1 MNEINT
7 LDVLHTLL
15 TTDRVFYQNIRFL
28 DSGRARVVATQQQNT
43 AAILELIRVHRMLN
57 PTPDPA
63 TIRFPINITIPME
76 GTPLPTRWSD
86 PVVIRPTAA
95 EIDAATER
103 VDAEDANCAICQEA
117 IEDDAIRLTHCRHDF
132 HNHCITEWF
141 TRSVHCP
148 NCRHDIRE
156 VDQPEPTSSDQVHTP
171 PRVRNR
177 LAAWLGVDSPTLR
190 TEDTEESDEHH
201 A

>member
-1 MNEINT
+1 MNDINP
-7 LDVLHTLL
+7 LDVLNSMLI
-15 TTDRVFYQNIRFL
+15 TDRVLYQTTRFL
-28 DSGRARVVATQQQNT
+28 NSGRERLLEAHQRNNAV
-43 AAILELIRVHRMLN
+43 ILSLIRLHMAM
-57 PTPDPA
+57 PTPSTP
-63 TIRFPINITIPME
+63 TTVRFPINITIPS
-76 GTPLPTRWSD
+76 GGVPTAWDD
-86 PVVIRPTAA
+86 PVVVRPTADQ
-95 EIDAATER
+95 IDAATER
-103 VDAEDANCAICQEA
+103 VPAEDANCAICQET

-156 VDQPEPTSSDQVHTP
+156 VGQTEPTSSDQVHTP

-177 LAAWLGVDSPTLR
+177 LAAWLAGGSPIPH
-190 TEDTEESDEHH
+190 TEDTEEFDEHH

>member
-15 TTDRVFYQNIRFL
+15 TTDRVFYQTIRFL
-28 DSGRARVVATQQQNT
+28 DSGRSRALATQQQNT
-43 AAILELIRVHRMLN
+43 AAILELIRTYV
-57 PTPDPA
+57 PTHSSTSA
-63 TIRFPINITIPME
+63 TLRFPINITIPAE

-95 EIDAATER
+95 QIDAATER
-103 VDAEDANCAICQEA
+103 VSAEDANCAICQES

-156 VDQPEPTSSDQVHTP
+156 VDQSEPTSSDQVHTP

-177 LAAWLGVDSPTLR
+177 LAAWLGVDSQTLR

>member
-1 MNEINT
+1 MEQVGV
-7 LDVLHTLL
+7 LDVLNTMLD
-15 TTDRVFYQNIRFL
+15 TDRVFYQTTRFL
-28 DSGRARVVATQQQNT
+28 TTNRDNAVTIHQRNT
-43 AAILELIRVHRMLN
+43 ASIIALLRAHMLTN
-57 PTPDPA
+57 STV
-63 TIRFPINITIPME
+63 RFPINITLPSE
-76 GTPLPTRWSD
+76 ALPTRWSD
-86 PVVIRPTAA
+86 PVVVHPTSAQ
-95 EIDAATER
+95 IDAATER
-103 VDAEDANCAICQEA
+103 VPAEDSTCAICQEA
-117 IEDDAIRLTHCRHDF
+117 IEDDAIRLTHCRHEF

-156 VDQPEPTSSDQVHTP
+156 VGQPAPTSSDPLHTP

>member
-15 TTDRVFYQNIRFL
+15 TTDRVFYQTIRFL
-28 DSGRARVVATQQQNT
+28 DSGRSRALATQQQNT
-43 AAILELIRVHRMLN
+43 AAILELIRTYV
-57 PTPDPA
+57 PA
-63 TIRFPINITIPME
+63 HSSTSATLRFPINITIPTE

-95 EIDAATER
+95 QIDAATER
-103 VDAEDANCAICQEA
+103 VDADDANCAICQET
-117 IEDDAIRLTHCRHDF
+117 IEDDAIRLTHCRHNF

-156 VDQPEPTSSDQVHTP
+156 VDQSEPTSSDQVHTP

-177 LAAWLGVDSPTLR
+177 LAAWLGVDSPTLH

>member
-15 TTDRVFYQNIRFL
+15 TTDRVFYQTIRFL
-28 DSGRARVVATQQQNT
+28 DSGRSRALATQQQNT
-43 AAILELIRVHRMLN
+43 AAILELIRTYV
-57 PTPDPA
+57 PTHSSTSA
-63 TIRFPINITIPME
+63 TLRFPINITIPAE
-76 GTPLPTRWSD
+76 GTPPTRWSD

-95 EIDAATER
+95 QIDAATER
-103 VDAEDANCAICQEA
+103 VDAEDANCAICQES

-156 VDQPEPTSSDQVHTP
+156 VDQTEPTSSDQVHTP

-177 LAAWLGVDSPTLR
+177 LAAWLGVDSQTLR

>member
-7 LDVLHTLL
+7 LDVLHALL
-15 TTDRVFYQNIRFL
+15 TTDRVFYQTVRFL
-28 DSGRARVVATQQQNT
+28 DSGRGTAMIIQQRNT
-43 AAILELIRVHRMLN
+43 AAILALLRTNMLTQ
-57 PTPDPA
+57 PTN
-63 TIRFPINITIPME
+63 TTTVRFPINITIPS
-76 GTPLPTRWSD
+76 GGVPTAWDD
-86 PVVIRPTAA
+86 PVVVRPTADQ
-95 EIDAATER
+95 IDAATER
-103 VDAEDANCAICQEA
+103 VPAEDANCAICQET

-156 VDQPEPTSSDQVHTP
+156 VGQTEPTSSDQVHTP

-177 LAAWLGVDSPTLR
+177 LAAWLAGGSPIPH
-190 TEDTEESDEHH
+190 TEDTEEFDEHH

>member
-7 LDVLHTLL
+7 LDVLHALL
-15 TTDRVFYQNIRFL
+15 TTDRVFYQTVRFL
-28 DSGRARVVATQQQNT
+28 DSGRGTAMIVQQRNT
-43 AAILELIRVHRMLN
+43 AAILALLRTHMLTP
-57 PTPDPA
+57 PTN
-63 TIRFPINITIPME
+63 TTTVRFPINITIPSS
-76 GTPLPTRWSD
+76 GVPTAWDD
-86 PVVIRPTAA
+86 PVVVRPTADQ
-95 EIDAATER
+95 IDAATER
-103 VDAEDANCAICQEA
+103 VPAEDATCAICQEI
-117 IEDDAIRLTHCRHDF
+117 IEDDAIRLTHCRHEF

-148 NCRHDIRE
+148 NCRHDVRE

-190 TEDTEESDEHH
+190 TGDTEESDEHH

>member
-7 LDVLHTLL
+7 LDVLHSLL
-15 TTDRVFYQNIRFL
+15 TTDRVFYQTIRFL
-28 DSGRARVVATQQQNT
+28 DSGRARAIATQQQNT
-43 AAILELIRVHRMLN
+43 AAILELVRTYV
-57 PTPDPA
+57 PTPPPP
-63 TIRFPINITIPME
+63 TNLRFPINITIPSNS
-76 GTPLPTRWSD
+76 LPTSWAD
-86 PVVIRPTAA
+86 PVTVRPTADQ
-95 EIDAATER
+95 IDAATET
-103 VDAEDANCAICQEA
+103 VPAEDSTCAICQEA
-117 IEDDAIRLTHCRHDF
+117 IEDDAIRLTHCRHEF

-148 NCRHDIRE
+148 NCRHDVRE
-156 VDQPEPTSSDQVHTP
+156 VDQTEPTSSDQVHTP

-190 TEDTEESDEHH
+190 TGDTEESDEHH